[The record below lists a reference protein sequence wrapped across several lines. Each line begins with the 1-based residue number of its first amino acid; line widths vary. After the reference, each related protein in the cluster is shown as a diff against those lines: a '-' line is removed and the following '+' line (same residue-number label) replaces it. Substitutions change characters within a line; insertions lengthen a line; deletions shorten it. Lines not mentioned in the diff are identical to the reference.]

1 MGNNLPVETA
11 GSMRRFD
18 PIPELGRFLALL
30 GLAGV
35 AISQPVLAAFG
46 DSPETFIFRNA
57 YGGDVVLF
65 ALAVSIVPALLLW
78 SAGVAIGFVWP
89 SARGDVHGATAGL
102 LVGLAVAQLLSSF
115 ASPVAFGVA
124 ALVGVGTWMLIRRFA
139 GARLW
144 SQLLVLLPAYSLMV
158 FLVASP
164 ASDAFGSESF
174 EAAKAGPSTTPI
186 VLIVLDELPT
196 ASLITPDGQMDSTR
210 FPNLAGLAAESTWYR
225 NATTVAG
232 FTDQAV
238 PAILTGRYPRRA
250 APFYANFPD
259 NFFRLVAAS
268 HDLVASETITRLCPR
283 SACGDHPTPPGRST
297 EPAQGG
303 ADLRG
308 LFSDAFSVWRDGL
321 TGRAHEQIRTEQFQE
336 DVDAAS
342 PAPHDAENPF
352 PPSAQPVAQ
361 PARLDAF
368 LTALRPADRP
378 MAAMLHLVLPHSP
391 WRYLPDGRS
400 YAEPAEESGL
410 PGVYT
415 DAWTASVARH
425 THLLQ
430 TGYADRLV
438 GQVLDRL
445 RAVGLY
451 DDAVVAVVADHGV
464 SFMPDHWRR
473 GYTPETASEIMW
485 VPMLVK
491 APHQTRTVLDESNVE
506 TIDLLPTI
514 ASLADLDIPWPVDGV
529 PAGSPEIA
537 ARGNRKTFFRFN
549 YNLVQPEE
557 DKRLEIDGEAP
568 YRQMLDGGVP
578 PLDESDDLTAGLYVD
593 PDLPDLVGRE
603 FVPSDREPGAI
614 QIDDRDRMASGGQLV
629 LTFSGSLEEGVAASH
644 VVAAA
649 DGRVVALSPVVTRR
663 DGTRGFEIMLPATDT
678 PRFADL
684 RFGLVRQGQG
694 DSTMIETTDS

>member
-1 MGNNLPVETA
+1 
-11 GSMRRFD
+11 MRRFD
-18 PIPELGRFLALL
+18 PVPELGRFLALL

-57 YGGDVVLF
+57 YGSDVVLF

-78 SAGVAIGFVWP
+78 SAGVAVGLAWP
-89 SARGDVHGATAGL
+89 AARADVHGASAGL
-102 LVGLAVAQLLSSF
+102 LVGLAVVQLLSSF
-115 ASPVAFGVA
+115 AVPVAVGVA
-124 ALVGVGTWMLIRRFA
+124 LLVGAGTWMLIRRFA

-144 SQLLVLLPAYSLMV
+144 SQLLVLLPAYSLLV

-174 EAAKAGPSTTPI
+174 EAAKAGPSSTPI

-196 ASLITPDGQMDSTR
+196 ASLITPDGQIDSTR

-238 PAILTGRYPRRA
+238 PAILTGQYPRRA

-283 SACGDHPTPPGRST
+283 GACGDHPTAPGSST
-297 EPAQGG
+297 QPVEAG
-303 ADLRG
+303 ADLSG
-308 LFSDAFSVWRDGL
+308 LYSDAFRVWRDGL
-321 TGRAHEQIRTEQFQE
+321 TGRSREELRTEQFQE
-336 DVDAAS
+336 DVDDVS
-342 PAPHDAENPF
+342 PAPPDDAETPF
-352 PPSAQPVAQ
+352 PPSAEPVAQ

-368 LTALRPADRP
+368 LAALRPADRP
-378 MAAMLHLVLPHSP
+378 MAAMFHLVLPHSP

-415 DAWTASVARH
+415 DDWTASVARH

-438 GQVLDRL
+438 GQILDRL
-445 RAVGLY
+445 KSSGMY

-464 SFMPDHWRR
+464 SFTPDHWRR
-473 GYTPETASEIMW
+473 GYTPETAAEIMW

-491 APHQTRTVLDESNVE
+491 APHQTRAALDESNVE
-506 TIDLLPTI
+506 TIDLVPTI
-514 ASLADLDIPWPVDGV
+514 ASLADLDIPWPVDGA
-529 PAGSPEIA
+529 PAGSPAIA
-537 ARGNRKTFFRFN
+537 ARGNRKTFFRFT

-557 DKRLEIDGEAP
+557 DKRLEIDGQAP
-568 YRQMLDGGVP
+568 YRQMLDGGIP
-578 PLDESDDLTAGLYVD
+578 PLDESQDLTAGLYVD
-593 PDLPDLVGRE
+593 SDLPDLVGRD
-603 FVPSDREPGAI
+603 FVPSGRQPGAI
-614 QIDDRDRMASGGQLV
+614 RIDDRDRMASGGPLV
-629 LTFSGSLEEGVAASH
+629 LTLSGSLEEGVEASH

-649 DGRVVALSPVVTRR
+649 RGRVVALSPVVTRR
-663 DGTRGFEIMLPATDT
+663 DGTRGFELMLPATDT

-684 RFGLVRQGQG
+684 RFGIVRQGRG
-694 DSTMIETTDS
+694 DATVIETNDS

>member
-1 MGNNLPVETA
+1 
-11 GSMRRFD
+11 MRRFD

-89 SARGDVHGATAGL
+89 SARADVHGASAGL

-115 ASPVAFGVA
+115 APPVAFGVA

-196 ASLITPDGQMDSTR
+196 ASLITPDGQIDSTR

-308 LFSDAFSVWRDGL
+308 LFGDAFSVWRDGL
-321 TGRAHEQIRTEQFQE
+321 TGRAHEQNPNRAVPGGRRRRLTCAARCREPVPAERAAGRATGPPRRLPRRRCALPIGRWPRCCTWSCRTARGAFCRT
-336 DVDAAS
+336 DAPTPSLRRRADS
-342 PAPHDAENPF
+342 PGCTPMRG
-352 PPSAQPVAQ
+352 PPRSRATP
-361 PARLDAF
+361 
-368 LTALRPADRP
+368 TCCRPATP
-378 MAAMLHLVLPHSP
+378 TVWSA
-391 WRYLPDGRS
+391 RS
-400 YAEPAEESGL
+400 STGSG
-410 PGVYT
+410 P
-415 DAWTASVARH
+415 
-425 THLLQ
+425 
-430 TGYADRLV
+430 
-438 GQVLDRL
+438 
-445 RAVGLY
+445 
-451 DDAVVAVVADHGV
+451 
-464 SFMPDHWRR
+464 
-473 GYTPETASEIMW
+473 
-485 VPMLVK
+485 
-491 APHQTRTVLDESNVE
+491 
-506 TIDLLPTI
+506 
-514 ASLADLDIPWPVDGV
+514 
-529 PAGSPEIA
+529 
-537 ARGNRKTFFRFN
+537 
-549 YNLVQPEE
+549 
-557 DKRLEIDGEAP
+557 
-568 YRQMLDGGVP
+568 
-578 PLDESDDLTAGLYVD
+578 
-593 PDLPDLVGRE
+593 
-603 FVPSDREPGAI
+603 
-614 QIDDRDRMASGGQLV
+614 
-629 LTFSGSLEEGVAASH
+629 SGSTTTPWWQSWPTTACRSCRTTG
-644 VVAAA
+644 AAA
-649 DGRVVALSPVVTRR
+649 
-663 DGTRGFEIMLPATDT
+663 T
-678 PRFADL
+678 PPRPPP
-684 RFGLVRQGQG
+684 RSCGSRC
-694 DSTMIETTDS
+694 S